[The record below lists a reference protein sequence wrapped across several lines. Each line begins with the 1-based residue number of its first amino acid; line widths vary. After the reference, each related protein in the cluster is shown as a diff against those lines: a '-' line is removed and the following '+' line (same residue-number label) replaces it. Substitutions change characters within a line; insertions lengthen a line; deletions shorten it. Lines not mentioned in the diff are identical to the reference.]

1 MSVHDRLVDATA
13 ALIRRN
19 GVAGTGL
26 AEILQCSGV
35 ARRSVYLNFP
45 GGKEELVAAATR
57 EVGASMTALLRA
69 GTPVAGSVR
78 DFVDLWAARLRDSG
92 FADGCPIVAAALG
105 RHSAGD
111 AADAAGAVFEDWT
124 AALVSRLREEGYTA
138 SDARDIATMAIVSV
152 EGAVVVAQARR
163 SAEPLEVV
171 GRVLE
176 EIVNARR
183 PG

>member
-1 MSVHDRLVDATA
+1 MSVRDRLVDATA

-26 AEILQCSGV
+26 ADILQCSGV
-35 ARRSVYLNFP
+35 ARRSVYLTFP

-57 EVGASMTALLRA
+57 EVGASMTALLAA
-69 GTPVAGSVR
+69 GGPVAGSVR
-78 DFVDLWAARLRDSG
+78 DFVDLWAVRLRDSG

-105 RHSAGD
+105 RHSANA
-111 AADAAGAVFEDWT
+111 AADAAGAVFADWT
-124 AALVSRLREEGYTA
+124 SALIARLRDEGYA
-138 SDARDIATMAIVSV
+138 EADARDIATMAIVSV

-163 SAEPLEVV
+163 TAEPLEVV

-176 EIVNARR
+176 EIVRARR
-183 PG
+183 PV